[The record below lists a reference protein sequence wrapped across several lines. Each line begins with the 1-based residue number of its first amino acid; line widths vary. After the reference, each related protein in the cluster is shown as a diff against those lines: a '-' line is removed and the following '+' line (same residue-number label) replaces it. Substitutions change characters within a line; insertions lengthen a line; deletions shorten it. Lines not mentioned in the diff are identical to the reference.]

1 MTKKEV
7 MIREKI
13 QKTGVASTNECF
25 VRYRAFP
32 SVTKKVVSQMIKEGY
47 NISIVDDHIDLS
59 FFWLDCNEN
68 MIFSRKRTLN

>member
-1 MTKKEV
+1 MAQPDK
-7 MIREKI
+7 
-13 QKTGVASTNECF
+13 G
-25 VRYRAFP
+25 
-32 SVTKKVVSQMIKEGY
+32 KKVVSQMIKEGY